1 MNGPRSFHRPP
12 LRCVTLQNGTEKKT
26 NRGRSERGCLGTTD
40 GLGCTIVGKRG
51 DGVGKGRTLEFFNGN
66 ISAGG
71 VARVF
76 ASPGN

>member
-1 MNGPRSFHRPP
+1 M
-12 LRCVTLQNGTEKKT
+12 
-26 NRGRSERGCLGTTD
+26 
-40 GLGCTIVGKRG
+40 CTIAGKRG
-51 DGVGKGRTLEFFNGN
+51 DGGVGKGRTLEFFNGN